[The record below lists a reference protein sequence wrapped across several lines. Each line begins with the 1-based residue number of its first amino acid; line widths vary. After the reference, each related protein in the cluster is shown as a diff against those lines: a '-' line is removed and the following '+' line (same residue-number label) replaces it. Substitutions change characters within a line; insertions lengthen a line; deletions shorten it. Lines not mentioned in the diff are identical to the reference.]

1 MKNLIFLIF
10 IIFQLTSYAQDI
22 DSKDSFNGPVMEIK
36 GDLNKDGLDD
46 KVIVTQDTINEKSPY
61 KIRIFFAEPDGK
73 FKLIVSSTKLIEA
86 QYPDG
91 KNGYKTGTIFSD
103 ITIKNGVLIVNT
115 ELIRGYY
122 EHKFRFQ
129 NGNFELI
136 GFYKIYADGFSEDQ
150 TIDFN
155 LLTGIRIEKTENYQT
170 DEVIRKTK
178 KKILIR
184 PLPKLQDVIP
194 FENELY

>member
-1 MKNLIFLIF
+1 M
-10 IIFQLTSYAQDI
+10 
-22 DSKDSFNGPVMEIK
+22 
-36 GDLNKDGLDD
+36 
-46 KVIVTQDTINEKSPY
+46 
-61 KIRIFFAEPDGK
+61 
-73 FKLIVSSTKLIEA
+73 
-86 QYPDG
+86 
-91 KNGYKTGTIFSD
+91 
-103 ITIKNGVLIVNT
+103 
-115 ELIRGYY
+115 
-122 EHKFRFQ
+122 
-129 NGNFELI
+129 I